1 MVISHPRFILIFYHP
16 SNLRTMPLG
25 VYPQCRNKCL
35 LSGKARLNARS
46 GESRQQTSSEMTP
59 WTIRSWVHSMR
70 AMEVPDL
77 KICTQLRILQS
88 RKLMTMSMVARASV
102 VQSLQSVIKLICSR
116 KNKLIFIQKLM
127 KLSSTGRQ
135 RTPTSS
141 STRRRKRL
149 RLIQGSHTF
158 PQVRMPCS
166 RSEMPW
172 HQDRLVET
180 QTNSL
185 RFPKNKKTPTL
196 IQKKTI
202 WQ

>member
-1 MVISHPRFILIFYHP
+1 
-16 SNLRTMPLG
+16 
-25 VYPQCRNKCL
+25 
-35 LSGKARLNARS
+35 
-46 GESRQQTSSEMTP
+46 
-59 WTIRSWVHSMR
+59 MR

-202 WQ
+202 